1 MKKLLLLSALLIFAC
16 SSDDSS
22 NQQQTPNN
30 SIIIDGSETIL
41 NSAIFNADLASDDG
55 DISFTSSTPE
65 IITDTNGYCYYSS
78 LNVDSTS
85 DEFVYLIL
93 TYEGNNHGGNIGIPD
108 GTYITSENWTD
119 NDGTTRFDV
128 EIWYQGE
135 WLNEESDDGD
145 DNDIIGIINI
155 TRNTPSTNINPYAN
169 YTISWEFIGPNG
181 ETITGYY
188 NGDIYMC
195 IN

>member
-1 MKKLLLLSALLIFAC
+1 MKKLLLLYALLIFAC

-22 NQQQTPNN
+22 NDDNIQNN

-41 NSAIFNADLASDDG
+41 NSASFYTNLVSQEG
-55 DISFTSSTPE
+55 NISFISSAVGSNSDCYFNLSGSDWV
-65 IITDTNGYCYYSS
+65 TD
-78 LNVDSTS
+78 
-85 DEFVYLIL
+85 DEFVYIYLGYLGPISPL
-93 TYEGNNHGGNIGIPD
+93 SGGIYTTAPD
-108 GTYITSENWTD
+108 DWSDG
-119 NDGTTRFDV
+119 DGTTRFDV
-128 EIWYQGE
+128 GIFYQGE
-135 WLNEESDDGD
+135 YIGEEEDDPT
-145 DNDIIGIINI
+145 ITGIINI

>member
-1 MKKLLLLSALLIFAC
+1 MKKILLLSALLIFAC

-22 NQQQTPNN
+22 NDDNIQNN

-41 NSAIFNADLASDDG
+41 NSASFYTNLVSQEG
-55 DISFTSSTPE
+55 TISFISSAVGSNSDCYFNLSGSDWM
-65 IITDTNGYCYYSS
+65 TD
-78 LNVDSTS
+78 
-85 DEFVYLIL
+85 DEFVYIYLGYLGPISPL
-93 TYEGNNHGGNIGIPD
+93 SG
-108 GTYITSENWTD
+108 GTYITSENWSD

-128 EIWYQGE
+128 DIWYQGE
-135 WLNEESDDGD
+135 NLNEESDDGD